1 MPEDLLIVFESPCL
15 LLWLQLLSKYCKTF
29 RGKKERDRFS
39 GIVYSK
45 SETKNPV
52 SALPPPTDSF
62 AFRMYFTPPGWCS
75 EDGGTLDLFSVDANG
90 CPSEVKCSLVP
101 SFNSVSRLCLNRN
114 ECANNLF

>member
-52 SALPPPTDSF
+52 SAL
-62 AFRMYFTPPGWCS
+62 
-75 EDGGTLDLFSVDANG
+75 
-90 CPSEVKCSLVP
+90 LVLATRYKG
-101 SFNSVSRLCLNRN
+101 NWIQLVL
-114 ECANNLF
+114 AGIK

>member
-52 SALPPPTDSF
+52 SALCQQSNIRLS
-62 AFRMYFTPPGWCS
+62 ARKVVRMKTH
-75 EDGGTLDLFSVDANG
+75 LI
-90 CPSEVKCSLVP
+90 
-101 SFNSVSRLCLNRN
+101 
-114 ECANNLF
+114 